1 MLRSSGQNNGA
12 PHAEQNRSAH
22 RFVRSHFGHV
32 REVTVPAGGTG
43 GMYIGAKVGAAAAKS
58 GPFIARAAIVRTS
71 PTMPKMAIPTVSAW

>member
-1 MLRSSGQNNGA
+1 MLRSKVQNRGA

-32 REVTVPAGGTG
+32 REVTAPDGGTG

-71 PTMPKMAIPTVSAW
+71 PTTPKMAIPTVSAW